1 MIVKNDYKNTLTNI
15 AASIQKYFGV
25 KPVHNTYVRLDEML
39 QKYGPEKVVV
49 VLLDG
54 LGANNLKRLLSED
67 SFLHS
72 HLVCELTTVFPATT
86 AAATTSLR
94 TGLNP
99 SEHGYVG
106 WTAYIEPIDKVI
118 TLFANAE
125 KGVDGEVCKEFLKV
139 KDDLLKCESV
149 IEQIDKDGNGEAVEI
164 LPFGDGC
171 YCGID
176 EMFERI
182 MTEAG
187 GPEKKYIY
195 AYSDEPDTT
204 MHEEGPDSANVKK
217 MIALYDAKIQELA
230 KELHDTLLIVLAD
243 HGHIKTRTIY
253 LEDYPDV
260 LALMTHKTS
269 IDQRAAVFKIKKGKK
284 RAFATLFNKYFGE
297 YYDLY
302 SADEVRRSKL
312 FGEGEEHP
320 LFRAELGDYL
330 AIAKG
335 DVAITAPGDHYH
347 VSHHAG
353 YTDDEV
359 MVPFVAKYCE

>member
-15 AASIQKYFGV
+15 AASIQKYFGA

-39 QKYGPEKVVV
+39 QKCGPEKVVV

-54 LGANNLKRLLSED
+54 LGANNLKRLLPED
-67 SFLHS
+67 SFLRG
-72 HLVCELTTVFPATT
+72 HLVCGLTTVFPATT

-139 KDDLLKCESV
+139 KDDLLKRETV
-149 IEQIDKDGNGEAVEI
+149 IEQIDRDGNGEAVEI

-182 MTEAG
+182 VTEAG
-187 GPEKKYIY
+187 EPGKKYIY

-217 MIALYDAKIQELA
+217 MIALYDAKIQELT

-269 IDQRAAVFKIKKGKK
+269 IDQRAVVFKIKKGKK

-302 SADEVRRSKL
+302 SADEVRRSRL

-320 LFRAELGDYL
+320 LFRAELGDYV

>member
-1 MIVKNDYKNTLTNI
+1 MLVKNDYDNTLTNI

-25 KPVHNTYVRLDEML
+25 EPVHNSYVRLDEML
-39 QKYGPEKVVV
+39 RKYDPEKVVV
-49 VLLDG
+49 ILLDG
-54 LGANNLKRLLSED
+54 LGSNNMKRLLSKD
-67 SFLHS
+67 SFLRS

-99 SEHGYVG
+99 VEHGYVG
-106 WTAYIEPIDKVI
+106 WTAYIEPIDKVV
-118 TLFANAE
+118 TLFVNSE
-125 KGVDGEVCKEFLKV
+125 KGNDGEVCEEFLKV
-139 KDDLLKCESV
+139 KDDLLKNDTV
-149 IEQIDKDGNGEAVEI
+149 VEQISRSSDGEAVEI
-164 LPFGDGC
+164 LPFGDDC

-182 MTEAG
+182 IAEAG
-187 GPEKKYIY
+187 EPGKKYIY
-195 AYSDEPDTT
+195 AYCDEPDTT
-204 MHEEGPDSANVKK
+204 MHEEGPDSDNVKK
-217 MIALYDAKIQELA
+217 LVTMSDARIEKLA
-230 KELHDTLLIVLAD
+230 AELHNTLMVVLAD

-253 LEDYPDV
+253 LEDYPDI
-260 LALMTHKTS
+260 LDLMTCKTS
-269 IDQRAAVFKIKKGKK
+269 VDQRAAVFRIKKGKK
-284 RAFATLFNKYFGE
+284 RVFAALFDKYFGD

-302 SADEVRRSKL
+302 SASEVRRSRL
-312 FGEGEEHP
+312 FGDGEEHS

-359 MVPFVAKYCE
+359 MVPFVVKYCK

>member
-1 MIVKNDYKNTLTNI
+1 MIVKNDYENTLTNI
-15 AASIQKYFGV
+15 AASVQKYFSI
-25 KPVHNTYVRLDEML
+25 KSAHNTFVKLDEML
-39 QKYGPEKVVV
+39 QKYHPKKVVV
-49 VLLDG
+49 ILLDG
-54 LGANNLKRLLSED
+54 LGANNLKRLLPKD
-67 SFLHS
+67 SFLRS
-72 HLVCELTTVFPATT
+72 HLASELTTVFPATT

-118 TLFANAE
+118 TLFTDSE
-125 KGVDGEVCKEFLKV
+125 KGTDDETCEEFLKV
-139 KDDLLKCESV
+139 KDDLLGIETV
-149 IEQIDKDGNGEAVEI
+149 VEQIRKSKSGKAVEI
-164 LPFGDGC
+164 LPFGDNC
-171 YCGID
+171 YKGFD

-182 MTEAG
+182 AVEASESG
-187 GPEKKYIY
+187 KKYIY
-195 AYSDEPDTT
+195 AYNDEPDTT
-204 MHEEGPDSANVKK
+204 MHEKGPDDADVKELVTMCDVGIK
-217 MIALYDAKIQELA
+217 ELA
-230 KELHDTLLIVLAD
+230 GRLHDALLIVVAD

-260 LALMTHKTS
+260 LELMTCKTS
-269 IDQRAAVFKIKKGKK
+269 VDQRAAVFKIKKGKK
-284 RAFATLFNKYFGE
+284 REFVSLFKKYFSE
-297 YYDLY
+297 YYDLF
-302 SADEVRRSKL
+302 SADEVRRSRL

-330 AIAKG
+330 AIAKA

-359 MVPFVAKYCE
+359 MIPFVAKYYE